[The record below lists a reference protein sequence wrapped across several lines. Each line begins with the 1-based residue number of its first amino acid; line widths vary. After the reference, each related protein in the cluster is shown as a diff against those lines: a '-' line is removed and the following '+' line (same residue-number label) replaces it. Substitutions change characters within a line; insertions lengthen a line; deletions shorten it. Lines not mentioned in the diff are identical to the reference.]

1 VSTKEKPS
9 VMERDLVLL
18 GVLRRGPMHG
28 YRIAELVEHEL
39 GGALEVKRSTTYY
52 LLERLAKDGY
62 LRRDR
67 VTAGKRPTRFV
78 YELTEEGKKR
88 FFELLR
94 QNLETRRHVRFGDD
108 AGLAFIDELDPSEAA
123 ALLARRLLALK
134 DALETVRSDGMAEGD
149 TGLLTAHQAFFL
161 MGEIDWVEHVI
172 HRLVSG
178 ADMQPSGRHTAS

>member
-1 VSTKEKPS
+1 M
-9 VMERDLVLL
+9 MERDLVLL

-28 YRIAELVEHEL
+28 YRIAELVVREL
-39 GGALEVKRSTTYY
+39 GGALELKRSTTYY

-67 VTAGKRPTRFV
+67 VAAGKRPTRYV
-78 YELTEEGKKR
+78 YELTEEGKIR

-134 DALETVRSDGMAEGD
+134 DSLETVKSDGMAEAD
-149 TGLLTAHQAFFL
+149 PDLLSAHQAFFL
-161 MGEIDWVEHVI
+161 TKEIDWVEHVI
-172 HRLVSG
+172 DRLKSG
-178 ADMQPSGRHTAS
+178 ADTQHSRRHTAP